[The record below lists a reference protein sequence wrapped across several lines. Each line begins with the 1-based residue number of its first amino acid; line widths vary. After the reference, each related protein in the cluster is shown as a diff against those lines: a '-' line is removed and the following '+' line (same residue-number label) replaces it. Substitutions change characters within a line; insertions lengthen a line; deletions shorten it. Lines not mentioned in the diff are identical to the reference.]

1 VFSLRIGYPAIGE
14 QQQPEEAT
22 RNIMKR
28 PAEDQAPAGAAE
40 AAGGAPAETNRD
52 RKARTKD
59 DAISRKEQSVLRA
72 KADFF
77 RGHALLLDSLDDSGR
92 DKQREARRRHAENGT
107 RTLAEIQQD
116 MEVVSAPVSVPLPL
130 SSGLALAVAGLFA
143 VFVRCLAASL
153 KRCP

>member
-28 PAEDQAPAGAAE
+28 PAEDQAPVGAAE

-52 RKARTKD
+52 KKARTKD
-59 DAISRKEQSVLRA
+59 DAISRKERA

-130 SSGLALAVAGLFA
+130 TSGLALAVAGLFA

>member
-1 VFSLRIGYPAIGE
+1 
-14 QQQPEEAT
+14 
-22 RNIMKR
+22 MKR
-28 PAEDQAPAGAAE
+28 PAEDQAPVGAAE

-52 RKARTKD
+52 KKARTKD
-59 DAISRKEQSVLRA
+59 DAISRKERA

-130 SSGLALAVAGLFA
+130 TSGLALAVAGLFA

>member
-1 VFSLRIGYPAIGE
+1 
-14 QQQPEEAT
+14 
-22 RNIMKR
+22 MKR

-52 RKARTKD
+52 RKRRRRTKD

-72 KADFF
+72 KDDFF

-107 RTLAEIQQD
+107 RTLADIQQD

-130 SSGLALAVAGLFA
+130 TSGLALAVAGLFA